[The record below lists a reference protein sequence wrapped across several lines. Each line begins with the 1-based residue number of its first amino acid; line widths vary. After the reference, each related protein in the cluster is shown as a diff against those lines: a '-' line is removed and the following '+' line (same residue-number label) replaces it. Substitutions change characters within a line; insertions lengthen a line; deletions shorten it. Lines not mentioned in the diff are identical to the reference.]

1 MRCNNLE
8 ITIDLGKKN
17 YDGGE
22 DYESMIAVGLREDW
36 RW

>member
-17 YDGGE
+17 YGGG
-22 DYESMIAVGLREDW
+22 DYESMIAVRLRGDW